1 MKSLPITNRIAIF
14 IMSLAA
20 WLLMTSF
27 TDLQEIIA
35 GIVVALLVSILSGV
49 LLSST
54 KIRIGFK
61 KIYRLVIYFLIL
73 IWEMMKANFYMVS
86 LILRPKLPVNPG
98 IVKIKTGLKND
109 TALTILANSITLT
122 AGTLTIDVDQAKGFL
137 YVHCIRMPGRDTAGN
152 TTAIGEKFEK
162 RLREIFE

>member
-27 TDLQEIIA
+27 TDLQEIMA
-35 GIVVALLVSILSGV
+35 GIVVAFLVTLLSRV

-54 KIRIGFK
+54 KIHIGFK
-61 KIYRLVIYFLIL
+61 KICRLIIYFLIL
-73 IWEMMKANFYMVS
+73 IWEMVKANFYMMS
-86 LILRPKLPVNPG
+86 LILRPKLPVNSG

-109 TALTILANSITLT
+109 AALTILANSLTLT
-122 AGTLTIDVDQAKGFL
+122 AGTLAIDVNQSEGLL
-137 YVHCIRMPGRDTAGN
+137 YVHCIEIPGRDLAGN
-152 TTAIGEKFEK
+152 TAAIGEQFEK